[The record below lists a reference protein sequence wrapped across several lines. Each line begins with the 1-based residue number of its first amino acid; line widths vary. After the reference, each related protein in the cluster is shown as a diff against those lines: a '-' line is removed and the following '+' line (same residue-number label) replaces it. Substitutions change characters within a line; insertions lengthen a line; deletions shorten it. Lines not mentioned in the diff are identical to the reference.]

1 MLVLHQLKHMCTLH
15 MALLQTGF
23 MSSWPTPLPSL
34 FAAAFVHTFCVS
46 GKENVHTETGC
57 KKVDVKIP
65 LRHALRK
72 DKWGFIWR
80 SAAGVQQHLRL
91 RQGGVQ
97 QHLRLRQGGVQQHLR
112 LRQHFSPFLTTS
124 LPWCHLKTTHKRAKF
139 EIKIKMDDGVDTSL
153 ASEGIWPI
161 CWLVGGAVL
170 SLGSRMI

>member
-91 RQGGVQ
+91 RQ
-97 QHLRLRQGGVQQHLR
+97 
-112 LRQHFSPFLTTS
+112 HFSPFLTTS